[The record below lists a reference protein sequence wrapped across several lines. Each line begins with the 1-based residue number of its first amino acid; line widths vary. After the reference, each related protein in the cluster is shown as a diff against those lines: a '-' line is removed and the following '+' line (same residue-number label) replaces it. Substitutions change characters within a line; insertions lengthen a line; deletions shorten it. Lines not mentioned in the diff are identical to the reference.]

1 MIKFSLKGILNMNR
15 LKELRKKKGLSQ
27 QALANELGVHYRTLQ
42 NWENGESQIKPD
54 KAQRLAEHFGVSEA
68 YLLGYSEYK
77 SLLDI
82 TKDFLNN
89 DSDSDNSPDYIEL
102 REEIKEREERL
113 EPERLRRVNNYGLS
127 FYTDLF
133 KFRSDELYEMLV
145 DLTAFFLDKTKKG
158 EVTKQDIELGEKL
171 VEILNAEKADIHDTM
186 LQTSEII
193 NRVIHRPHTIEN
205 KHTPTDND

>member
-1 MIKFSLKGILNMNR
+1 MKYVNNLKD
-15 LKELRKKKGLSQ
+15 LRKKAGFTQ
-27 QALANELGVHYRTLQ
+27 DELAKKIGISKRTLAY
-42 NWENGESQIKPD
+42 WEKGENNIKPE
-54 KAQRLAEHFGVSEA
+54 KAEELAKIFNVSVA
-68 YLLGYSEYK
+68 YLLGYSEYE

-89 DSDSDNSPDYIEL
+89 DSDDDNSPDYIEL
-102 REEIKEREERL
+102 REKIKEREERL
-113 EPERLRRVNNYGLS
+113 ESERLRRVNNYGLS

-133 KFRSDELYEMLV
+133 KFRSDELYEMLI
-145 DLTAFFLDKTKKG
+145 DLTAFFIDKTKKR

-171 VEILNAEKADIHDTM
+171 IEILNAEKADIHDTM

-193 NRVIHRPHTIEN
+193 NSLIHRPHSIEN

>member
-1 MIKFSLKGILNMNR
+1 MKYVNNLKD
-15 LKELRKKKGLSQ
+15 LRKKAGFTQ
-27 QALANELGVHYRTLQ
+27 DELAKKIGISKRTLAY
-42 NWENGESQIKPD
+42 WEKGENNIKPE
-54 KAQRLAEHFGVSEA
+54 KAEELAKIFNVSVA
-68 YLLGYSEYK
+68 YLLGYSEYE

-89 DSDSDNSPDYIEL
+89 DSDDDNSPDYIEL
-102 REEIKEREERL
+102 REKIKEREERL

-133 KFRSDELYEMLV
+133 QFRSDELYEMLV
-145 DLTAFFLDKTKKG
+145 DLTAFFHDKAKKR

-171 VEILNAEKADIHDTM
+171 VEILNAEKAVIHDTM

-193 NRVIHRPHTIEN
+193 NSVIHRPRSIEN
-205 KHTPTDND
+205 KHAPTDND

>member
-1 MIKFSLKGILNMNR
+1 MNR
-15 LKELRKKKGLSQ
+15 LKELRKDKKISQ
-27 QALANELGVHYRTLQ
+27 TTLAKLLNVNEKTISR
-42 NWENGESQIKPD
+42 WENGESNIKPE
-54 KAQRLAEHFGVSEA
+54 KAEELAKIFNVSVA
-68 YLLGYSEYK
+68 YLLGYSEYE
-77 SLLDI
+77 SFLDI

-89 DSDSDNSPDYIEL
+89 DSDDDNDPEYIKL
-102 REEIKEREERL
+102 QEEIKEREERL
-113 EPERLRRVNNYGLS
+113 EPERLRRVNNHGLS

-133 KFRSDELYEMLV
+133 KFRSDELYEMLI
-145 DLTAFFLDKTKKG
+145 DLSVFFLDKTKKG

-193 NRVIHRPHTIEN
+193 NRVIHRPHSIEN

>member
-1 MIKFSLKGILNMNR
+1 MNR
-15 LKELRKKKGLSQ
+15 LKELRKEKKLTQ
-27 QALANELGVHYRTLQ
+27 KELAEKTNIPYRTLQ
-42 NWENGESQIKPD
+42 RWENGETDIKSD
-54 KAQRLAEHFGVSEA
+54 KAEELAKIFNVSVA

-89 DSDSDNSPDYIEL
+89 DSDDDNSPDYIEL
-102 REEIKEREERL
+102 REKIKEREERL

-133 KFRSDELYEMLV
+133 QFRSDELYEMLV
-145 DLTAFFLDKTKKG
+145 DLTAFFHDKTKKR

-171 VEILNAEKADIHDTM
+171 VEILNAEKAVIHDTM

-193 NRVIHRPHTIEN
+193 NSVIHRPHSIEN
-205 KHTPTDND
+205 KHAPNDND

>member
-1 MIKFSLKGILNMNR
+1 MNR
-15 LKELRKKKGLSQ
+15 LKELRKENKYTQAQIAELMGVNVKTISRWEKG
-27 QALANELGVHYRTLQ
+27 EF
-42 NWENGESQIKPD
+42 EIKP
-54 KAQRLAEHFGVSEA
+54 AQAKMLAEHFGVSEA
-68 YLLGYSEYK
+68 YLLGYSKYK

-89 DSDSDNSPDYIEL
+89 DSDSYDSPDYIEL

-113 EPERLRRVNNYGLS
+113 EAERLRRVNSYGLS

-133 KFRSDELYEMLV
+133 KFRSDELYEMLI
-145 DLTAFFLDKTKKG
+145 DLTAFFIDKAEKG
-158 EVTKQDIELGEKL
+158 EITKQDIELGEKL
-171 VEILNAEKADIHDTM
+171 IEILNTEKVDIHDTI

-193 NRVIHRPHTIEN
+193 NHIFHQPNIVKN